1 MKYKNIP
8 RLYINKE
15 LKRDSIL
22 EISNKDKHHLYNVM
36 RMKEGEPIKVFN
48 GVDGEWEAIIHSTRE
63 SSIKC
68 IKQIRKQEFYC
79 GPSLYFAII
88 KSNNLKWMIEK
99 VTELGVSRLIPV
111 ITERTNVKDINRA
124 KIITY
129 TKEASE
135 VSERIELPTLENKIT
150 LNEMIVKITDEDN
163 TLLFCNENRD
173 DPFLHETLIQ
183 HKEKNISFLIGP
195 EGGFSEKELI
205 MLKSQKKIIPVKLN
219 DRILRADTASVL
231 AISAYN
237 LFLNI

>member
-1 MKYKNIP
+1 
-8 RLYINKE
+8 
-15 LKRDSIL
+15 
-22 EISNKDKHHLYNVM
+22 
-36 RMKEGEPIKVFN
+36 
-48 GVDGEWEAIIHSTRE
+48 
-63 SSIKC
+63 
-68 IKQIRKQEFYC
+68 
-79 GPSLYFAII
+79 
-88 KSNNLKWMIEK
+88 MIEK

-111 ITERTNVKDINRA
+111 ITERTNVKDINRS

-150 LNEMIVKITDEDN
+150 LNEMIAKITDEDN

-183 HKEKNISFLIGP
+183 HKEKKISFLIGP

-205 MLKSQKKIIPVKLN
+205 MLKSKKKIIPVKLN